1 MMPLF
6 HSILTAAAAAVVV
19 LLPGAIVAKAF
30 RLRGMLLWAF
40 GPAAGVATLAVTAT
54 VLGFI
59 GVAWSPLTA
68 VAGATLL
75 AIAAWAIALVLKA
88 PDRTPTVRARRWVFP
103 AMIVGALAGA
113 VRMAMIIGEPDNVSQ
128 TNDATFHLNALRYI
142 ADTGSASSLDLL
154 GTTGSSGF
162 YPAAWHAVAS
172 LTMQLTGADVATAA
186 NATSL
191 AIAGPIWTVSL
202 AGLVWAT
209 THSGR
214 VTAVAALL
222 APTLFAFPF
231 HMLDFGVLY
240 PYALALAILPGVIA
254 VLVGSGRGAPEGRG
268 SRSGALRAAL
278 RTTLVS
284 LVGLAALGLSQPSAL
299 LVWVLAAVAW
309 GLVRIC
315 APWGSLPTRQR
326 LWRAIACAALVA
338 GAGAVWL
345 AMVAISSDNLWPAVR
360 NLPDAAARMLVNGS
374 VGAGPS
380 IVLSVFAIIG
390 FVIALRVARLRWL
403 ALFGVALALLVV
415 VAQSVQNDT
424 VRMLLSPWYA
434 DPRRFTAMMPLV
446 VIPFAGIG
454 VVALMRWERW
464 RNARAGVLAGLA
476 IVLLVYVETVAWAV
490 INPIEHRYGET
501 EVSYLSADE
510 RALLDDLDQFVE
522 PDARIIGNPSAG
534 AAFGYGLSGAD
545 VVPRTWAM
553 PGGNDFRVLADE
565 LVDLNSDADVCP
577 AVRALG
583 VEYVLDFGESEEG
596 PGKWDMPGMTGFV
609 DGDGFDLVAERG
621 AASLW
626 RITGCD

>member
-1 MMPLF
+1 MEW
-6 HSILTAAAAAVVV
+6 LTFALLALVATMVVFV
-19 LLPGAIVAKAF
+19 PGVALAYGLG
-30 RLRGMLLWAF
+30 LRRMLLWAF
-40 GPAAGVATLAVTAT
+40 APAAGVGALAVTAT
-54 VLGFI
+54 ALGLV

-68 VAGATLL
+68 VAGAALL

-88 PDRTPTVRARRWVFP
+88 PDRTPTVRTRRWVIP

-284 LVGLAALGLSQPSAL
+284 LVGFAALGLSQPSAL

-315 APWGSLPTRQR
+315 APWGSLLTRQR

-338 GAGAVWL
+338 GAGVVWL

-390 FVIALRVARLRWL
+390 FVIALRIAHLRWL

-446 VIPFAGIG
+446 VIPFAAIG
-454 VVALMRWERW
+454 VVALVRWERW

-501 EVSYLSADE
+501 EGSYLSIDE
-510 RALLDDLDQFVE
+510 RQLLDDLDEYVE
-522 PDARIIGNPSAG
+522 PGARVLGNPSAG
-534 AAFGYGLSGAD
+534 AAFGYGLSG
-545 VVPRTWAM
+545 VNVFPRTWSM
-553 PGGNDFRVLADE
+553 PTGDDFQTVRDDLADLADE
-565 LVDLNSDADVCP
+565 PGVCS
-577 AVRALG
+577 AVESLG
-583 VEYVLDFGESEEG
+583 VDYVLDFGESEEG
-596 PGKWDMPGMTGFV
+596 PGKWEMPGLTGFV
-609 DGDGFDLVAERG
+609 NDPAFTLVAESG
-621 AASLW
+621 DASLW
-626 RITGCD
+626 RITGCG

>member
-1 MMPLF
+1 MEW
-6 HSILTAAAAAVVV
+6 LTFALLALVATMVVFV
-19 LLPGAIVAKAF
+19 PGVALAYGLG
-30 RLRGMLLWAF
+30 LRRMLLWAF
-40 GPAAGVATLAVTAT
+40 APAAGVGALAVTAAA
-54 VLGFI
+54 LGI
-59 GVAWSPLTA
+59 LGVAWSPLTA
-68 VAGATLL
+68 VAGAALL

-88 PDRTPTVRARRWVFP
+88 PDRTPTVRARRWVIP
-103 AMIVGALAGA
+103 AVIVGALAGA

-142 ADTGSASSLDLL
+142 ADTGSASSLDVL

-240 PYALALAILPGVIA
+240 PYALALAILPGVVA
-254 VLVGSGRGAPEGRG
+254 VLVGSGHGTLEGQG

-315 APWGSLPTRQR
+315 APWGSLPTHQR

-390 FVIALRVARLRWL
+390 FVIALRIAHLRWL

-446 VIPFAGIG
+446 VIPFAAIG
-454 VVALMRWERW
+454 VVALVRWERW

-490 INPIEHRYGET
+490 IDPIEHRYGET
-501 EVSYLSADE
+501 EGSYLSIDE
-510 RALLDDLDQFVE
+510 RQLLDDLDEYVE
-522 PDARIIGNPSAG
+522 PGARVLGNPSAG
-534 AAFGYGLSGAD
+534 AAFGYGLSGVD
-545 VVPRTWAM
+545 VFPRTWSM
-553 PGGNDFRVLADE
+553 PTGDDFQTVRDDLADLADE
-565 LVDLNSDADVCP
+565 PGVCS
-577 AVRALG
+577 AVEALG
-583 VEYVLDFGESEEG
+583 VDYVLDFGESEEG
-596 PGKWDMPGMTGFV
+596 PGKWEMPGLTGFV
-609 DGDGFDLVAERG
+609 NDPAFTLVAESG
-621 AASLW
+621 DASLW
-626 RITGCD
+626 RITGCG